1 MSTGSKTIADLPEV
15 QILDDKDQFLFFQNS
30 TKKTKRITK
39 GNMANSGGGL
49 RGKFI
54 DAATGNDVGLA
65 AATATTNAQL
75 ATASAQGAQQSANGK
90 NEIYYQAT
98 APLITS
104 FTGEISGT
112 TLNVSA
118 ATAGSVVV
126 GKAITDASKT
136 ISGLM
141 DF

>member
-54 DAATGNDVGLA
+54 DAATGNDVGLSA
-65 AATATTNAQL
+65 SLALTNANL
-75 ATASAQGAQQSANGK
+75 AVISADGAQDSADGK
-90 NEIYYQAT
+90 NRVFYQT
-98 APLITS
+98 AAPAS
-104 FTGEISGT
+104 SVFTTARGC
-112 TLNVSA
+112 N
-118 ATAGSVVV
+118 TAGLLTAKHAFQNHDDIVHIKSFPVR
-126 GKAITDASKT
+126 
-136 ISGLM
+136 
-141 DF
+141 